1 MKKVLLAAMVFMAF
15 LFSGC
20 NAPSE
25 LSYAPPSAATSTPA
39 SESAPIESQIA
50 AFADADV
57 MEEDGQLVIAIRVEG
72 DTMEAVCGSFFDQA
86 EIIYANCIARSEYTG
101 VSFSLLQNELVVGSV
116 FILPDEG
123 GMKVYSPVVLD
134 SAYST
139 AFLNA
144 FYDSDFA
151 KSLAD

>member
-1 MKKVLLAAMVFMAF
+1 MRKTLLTAAMVIAAF

-20 NAPSE
+20 NTATQ
-25 LSYAPPSAATSTPA
+25 LSSTPPPVA
-39 SESAPIESQIA
+39 TPTATPESVANEVA

-57 MEEDGQLVIAIRVEG
+57 VEEDGQLVIAIRAEG
-72 DTMEAVCGSFFDQA
+72 DSMETVCGSFFDQA
-86 EIIYANCIARSEYTG
+86 EAIYGSCIARSECTG
-101 VSFSLLQNELVVGSV
+101 VGFSLLQNELVVGSV

-134 SAYST
+134 SAYEA
-139 AFLNA
+139 AFLDA
-144 FYDSDFA
+144 FYASDFA